1 MDPSLKDLM
10 QRCVHGIIST
20 KKQIHDGKKKSQANP
35 WSSRLKSDSSRRGQ
49 FRVSTPAG
57 RPVGQDAD
65 EEDSKNDEPDLVL
78 TNQCLS

>member
-20 KKQIHDGKKKSQANP
+20 KKQIHDGEKKSQANP
-35 WSSRLKSDSSRRGQ
+35 WRLRLKNDSSRRGQ
-49 FRVSTPAG
+49 FRVNTPAG
-57 RPVGQDAD
+57 RPAGQDAD